1 MSVLSSRTTLFCRD
15 IEQSIY
21 FYNELLGLSILDD
34 KVIRGESAGSL
45 LNLTSCDIRMV
56 LLSDGSS
63 PKAILG
69 LFEISQIALPSLV
82 LPPDTV
88 AHGQTALV
96 FETENFAE
104 IYDRCIAAEVPAL
117 TTPIKYPKPVGTPG
131 SPAGIYN
138 EVILFDPDKHMVS
151 LLQIDPIEQS

>member
-56 LLSDGSS
+56 LLSDGRSS
-63 PKAILG
+63 RAILG
-69 LFEISQIALPSLV
+69 LFEISQIELPSLATA
-82 LPPDTV
+82 PDTV

-96 FETENFAE
+96 FETESFAE
-104 IYDRCIAAEVPAL
+104 VYNKCIEAKVQAL
-117 TTPIKYPKPVGTPG
+117 TTPIQYPKRIGTPG
-131 SPAGIYN
+131 SPSGIYN

-151 LLQIDPIEQS
+151 LLQIDPIEER